1 MPPAVAIAGIGAA
14 AGIGGAV
21 LSSKATK
28 SAAKSAS
35 QTAADTTATNNALAR
50 DIYQKNQQIL
60 SPYSDRGNS
69 AGNAINSLLGL
80 GVAPPQEQPQ
90 QQNFYPF
97 GYGNA
102 FYQPYSYQPQ
112 QATQPVEPTTTQ
124 QDYENAFQNYR
135 DSTGYQF
142 RQQEGNNALNT
153 GYAANGAL
161 RSGAAQKAFA
171 DYNQNISSS
180 EFGNYLGQL
189 ANQQGVGLSAASAVA
204 GVGQNYVNNVTANN
218 NSAGT
223 VAANAALASG
233 QANANLY
240 GQLGNAFG
248 TFASSFG
255 S

>member
-1 MPPAVAIAGIGAA
+1 M
-14 AGIGGAV
+14 
-21 LSSKATK
+21 
-28 SAAKSAS
+28 
-35 QTAADTTATNNALAR
+35 
-50 DIYQKNQQIL
+50 
-60 SPYSDRGNS
+60 
-69 AGNAINSLLGL
+69 